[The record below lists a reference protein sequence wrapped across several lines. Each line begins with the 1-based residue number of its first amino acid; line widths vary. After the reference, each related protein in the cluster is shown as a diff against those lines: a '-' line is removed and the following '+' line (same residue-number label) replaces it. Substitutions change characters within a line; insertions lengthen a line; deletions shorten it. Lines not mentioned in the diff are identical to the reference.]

1 MGWMKGWS
9 PLWKLLTGSEWGS
22 IQKGSADRWKQ
33 MRKFK
38 DQGPQGYSH
47 RTRSRAGRNE
57 DRNPV
62 VELATRKIA
71 MGTSNPNRNDRI
83 SRMAKEGS
91 DEYSDL
97 TLHTEPKLT
106 MKAFSACL
114 T

>member
-1 MGWMKGWS
+1 
-9 PLWKLLTGSEWGS
+9 
-22 IQKGSADRWKQ
+22 

-38 DQGPQGYSH
+38 DQGPQRYSH

-62 VELATRKIA
+62 VELATRKTA